1 MRNKAGIAFAAVGAV
16 LLLSALLLFVHNRAE
31 AAAAAREAETLVAS
45 LEQQIAAPASTP
57 EETENTEPEASPT
70 PAAEETAA
78 PGASP
83 TSAAETQTCSE
94 SAAYVDTSS
103 LDYLG
108 ILEIPALDVK
118 LPVINTMSDALLEY
132 GACRHFGSVE
142 TNDLVIAAHSYPQFF
157 GYLGNLPGG
166 SEVILTEMDGTE
178 IRYTLT
184 DMAKIAPDDAE
195 AALNSGYDLVLYTC
209 YDSGYGRVAAYFT
222 RSE

>member
-31 AAAAAREAETLVAS
+31 AAAAAREAETLVES
-45 LEQQIAAPASTP
+45 LEQQIAAPTP
-57 EETENTEPEASPT
+57 TPEPEASPAPDT
-70 PAAEETAA
+70 GETAA

-83 TSAAETQTCSE
+83 TPAPETQTGSE

-142 TNDLVIAAHSYPQFF
+142 TDDLVIAAHSYPQFF

-166 SEVILTEMDGTE
+166 SEVVLTEMDGTE

>member
-57 EETENTEPEASPT
+57 EETENTEPEASPA

-83 TSAAETQTCSE
+83 TSAAETQTGSGE
-94 SAAYVDTSS
+94 TYVDTSS

>member
-45 LEQQIAAPASTP
+45 LEQQIAVPASTP
-57 EETENTEPEASPT
+57 EETENTEPEASPA

-83 TSAAETQTCSE
+83 TSAAETQTG
-94 SAAYVDTSS
+94 SAETYVDTSS

>member
-57 EETENTEPEASPT
+57 EETDNTEPEASPA

-83 TSAAETQTCSE
+83 TSAAETQTGSGE
-94 SAAYVDTSS
+94 TYVDTSS

>member
-45 LEQQIAAPASTP
+45 LEQQIAAPTSTP
-57 EETENTEPEASPT
+57 GETENTEPEASPA
-70 PAAEETAA
+70 PAGDETAA

-83 TSAAETQTCSE
+83 TSAAETQTG
-94 SAAYVDTSS
+94 SAETYVDTSS

>member
-16 LLLSALLLFVHNRAE
+16 LLLSALLLFFHNRAE
-31 AAAAAREAETLVAS
+31 AAAAAREAETLVET
-45 LEQQIAAPASTP
+45 LEQQIAAPTAAP
-57 EETENTEPEASPT
+57 EKFENTEPEASPAPDT
-70 PAAEETAA
+70 GETAA
-78 PGASP
+78 PGASAAP
-83 TSAAETQTCSE
+83 TAEPPTASAET
-94 SAAYVDTSS
+94 YVDTSS
-103 LDYLG
+103 IDYLG
-108 ILEIPALDVK
+108 ILEIPALDVN

-132 GACRHFGSVE
+132 GACRHFGSPE

-166 SEVILTEMDGTE
+166 SEVILTEMDGTVR
-178 IRYTLT
+178 RYTLT